1 MSLVSITQHSFEH
14 PAYTRFNL
22 EDCVRH
28 ARVAAVERSYVC
40 SLAQDRSPGEG
51 SPRRMVPK

>member
-1 MSLVSITQHSFEH
+1 MSLVSLTQHSFEH

-40 SLAQDRSPGEG
+40 RSGPGSHPG
-51 SPRRMVPK
+51 RRKSSRMVPN